1 MAADLPSFV
10 IMGQTYAIQDLQQ
23 PAVFEQ
29 VFDAWSPKIYRYA
42 LLHTRSKEDAEDI
55 LSATFLRLWNH
66 VSVVSGPKTVVS
78 SMGAL
83 LYRIARNLVIDQ
95 YRTRK
100 PTLSTDELLEQG
112 IEFPEIKIIDSNVKA
127 ELALVLDKMSVLS
140 QEERDLI
147 LLRFIEGMAVQDIA
161 AAYDITENNA
171 SVRIHRAMARLKE
184 IVNKPVI

>member
-1 MAADLPSFV
+1 MTTSYT
-10 IMGQTYAIQDLQQ
+10 ISDLQN

-29 VFDAWSPKIYRYA
+29 VFDQWSPKLYRYA
-42 LLHTRSKEDAEDI
+42 LLHTRSKEDAEDV
-55 LSATFLRLWNH
+55 LSATFLRLWDH
-66 VSVVSGPKTVVS
+66 VQKVS
-78 SMGAL
+78 SQKSEVRSIGAL

-95 YRTRK
+95 YRARK

-112 IEFPEIKIIDSNVKA
+112 IEFPELKSVNPNVKA
-127 ELALVLDKMSVLS
+127 ELALVLDKMSALS

-161 AAYDITENNA
+161 ATYDITENNA

-184 IVNKPVI
+184 IVNQPVS